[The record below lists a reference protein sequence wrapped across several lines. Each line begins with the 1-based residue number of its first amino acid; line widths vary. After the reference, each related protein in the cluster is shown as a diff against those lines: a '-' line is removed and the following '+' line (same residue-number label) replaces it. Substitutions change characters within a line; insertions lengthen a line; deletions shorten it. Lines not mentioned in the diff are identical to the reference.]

1 MMRTGRRVKD
11 GSFREQVAHM
21 VPQFG
26 SGTQDEGDDPI
37 EATPDVRPS
46 GRPHM
51 NQFLFDASSRLAA
64 ISLAAAISK
73 SSSDC

>member
-1 MMRTGRRVKD
+1 MQTGRRVKD
-11 GSFREQVAHM
+11 GSFREQVEHM

-26 SGTQDEGDDPI
+26 SGDHEEGDDPI
-37 EATPDVRPS
+37 KAAADVGPS
-46 GRPHM
+46 SSPHM

-73 SSSDC
+73 SSSDY